1 MLLLDDDAL
10 VRDAMSRLLS
20 SWDVEHR
27 ACATPRELFAVLE
40 EAPQRNWAIIL
51 DYRLENGVTGVDVL
65 DDIRRRHGHRHVFL
79 MLSGRTGP
87 GRGGGVARA
96 AGAVAA
102 QAAEEPIR
110 LRAALSALAQPDD
123 G

>member
-79 MLSGRTGP
+79 MLSGELDP
-87 GRGGGVARA
+87 AVEEASHAR
-96 AGAVAA
+96 
-102 QAAEEPIR
+102 QALLLHKPLKPIR